1 MYKFQLFRDE
11 NRRRD
16 LALVRLQSGISMSS
30 IISQFLRLSFGLSYG
45 RNSCIIHMVRTGL
58 FYPETPVSP

>member
-16 LALVRLQSGISMSS
+16 LALVRLQAGISMSS
-30 IISQFLRLSFGLSYG
+30 ITSQFLRLSFGLSYG
-45 RNSCIIHMVRTGL
+45 RNSSCINHMVQPIT
-58 FYPETPVSP
+58 S